1 MHLYGVVSI
10 HIMTL
15 EDFIIFERKWEGG
28 LSRHTSDSASKT
40 PCPTPFKGKTGWH
53 TNAGIT
59 YAVWRKKFGKLND
72 LRFFE
77 MSNADWFIVFDSLYY
92 SKVKAA
98 SFNSLSIGFM
108 VTTIAWGSG
117 VRQAG
122 LTLQRAINQKGG
134 AVSIDGVIG
143 PKTIAAA
150 NAIPPKELFDELVKQ
165 RAAFFHR
172 IAKGKNAVFLKGW
185 MNRLNAFVKQFK
197 PV

>member
-1 MHLYGVVSI
+1 
-10 HIMTL
+10 MTL
-15 EDFIIFERKWEGG
+15 NDFIDFERKWEGG

-59 YAVWRKKFGKLND
+59 YSVWRKKFGKTND
-72 LRFFE
+72 QRFFD
-77 MSNADWFIVFDSLYY
+77 MSNEDWFAVFDSLYY
-92 SKVKAA
+92 SKVKAS

-117 VRQAG
+117 ARQAG
-122 LTLQRAINQKGG
+122 LTLQRAINKKGG
-134 AVSIDGVIG
+134 NVVVDGAIG

-165 RAAFFHR
+165 RADFFHR

-185 MNRLNAFVKQFK
+185 MNRLNAFVKGFR
-197 PV
+197 PS